1 MKFSIAL
8 CILVMCITYM
18 ANSVEGQCNKY
29 GHSCHGGQGRSE
41 SNEQDP
47 TLTELREN
55 ADESNIDSREE
66 SPVSRP
72 YE

>member
-8 CILVMCITYM
+8 CILVVCITYT
-18 ANSVEGQCNKY
+18 ANSVEGQGCDSY
-29 GHSCHGGQGRSE
+29 GHSCHGGHGRSE
-41 SNEQDP
+41 NNEQDP
-47 TLTELREN
+47 LPDCCVN
-55 ADESNIDSREE
+55 ATESNDESREE